1 MTEQTFEI
9 GQIFEGEYPPEV
21 ADWCNNN
28 GAYIEELE
36 SVTKTVTVKSE
47 FPDSTG
53 NYESHE
59 EEKTFRRFEIKEVPA
74 PTEEELAAA
83 IRAQR
88 DALIAETDYLMASD
102 YPLDEDKK
110 AELTVYRQ
118 ALRDVPEQEGFPTSV
133 IWPEKPE
140 WLK

>member
-1 MTEQTFEI
+1 MTEQTFEL

-28 GAYIEELE
+28 GAYIEEIE

-47 FPDSTG
+47 FPDQEG

-83 IRAQR
+83 IRAKR

-110 AELTVYRQ
+110 AELIVYRQ

-133 IWPEKPE
+133 VWPEKPE